1 MRLTFSATTFA
12 AVTLLLETTD
22 LANAKRLTEPTPP
35 SAAEDSHHKPR
46 ALSLPQHVVINNEKS
61 KQLPPAGAYNGF
73 ANNGIEAS
81 DSNQDFNTHIVG
93 GTEASLGAYP
103 YFVDMNVVGCGGALI
118 APQVVLSAAH
128 CGDGGSEYVNE
139 QVIVGAYEDDS
150 SSTTGASSVTVEEQ
164 QNHPNYDGSTMEND
178 FMLLKLATPVNIA
191 TPRLSIATSG
201 GSSDPSAG
209 TTLTVI
215 GVGLTTDG
223 GSTASTLR
231 EVDVPVVEANECN
244 DLYGG
249 GIATDVMFCAGTC
262 RQDSIEYQDRVCLGT
277 LFSHLFQTPGFCTIF
292 HLYYH

>member
-12 AVTLLLETTD
+12 AFVLLLENTD
-22 LANAKRLTEPTPP
+22 LANAKRLTAPTPP
-35 SAAEDSHHKPR
+35 SAAEDSRHKSR
-46 ALSLPQHVVINNEKS
+46 TSSFPQQHNEKE
-61 KQLPPAGAYNGF
+61 KRPTPVGPYTVF
-73 ANNGIEAS
+73 TNNGIEAS

-150 SSTTGASSVTVEEQ
+150 SSTTGASSATVEAQ
-164 QNHPNYDGSTMEND
+164 QNHPNFDGNTMEND

-191 TPRLSIATSG
+191 TPKLSIATSG

-209 TTLTVI
+209 TSLTVI

-231 EVDVPVVEANECN
+231 EVEVPVVEANECN

-249 GIATDVMFCAGTC
+249 GIATDVMFCAGT
-262 RQDSIEYQDRVCLGT
+262 
-277 LFSHLFQTPGFCTIF
+277 
-292 HLYYH
+292 